1 MPTIYIDNR
10 AVEVPDGS
18 TILDAARK
26 LGIDI
31 PALCRRDGCDADT
44 SCMACVVRVDGRAG
58 LVPSCATPAGHD
70 MRVES
75 ESDEIRRVRRTAL
88 ELLLSDHLGDCM
100 APCHSICPARMDI
113 PKMIRQ
119 IAAGHMRGAIETVK
133 ADIALPAV
141 LGRICPAPCEK
152 GCRRAQHD
160 AAVTICL
167 LKRHVADVD
176 LASGNP
182 YMPPRGQR
190 SGKTV
195 AIVGGGPTGL
205 SAAYYLL
212 AAGHDCVIF
221 DDRPAPGGQLRYGV
235 SEDALDRAVL
245 DAEIDVIRSMGA
257 ALRSGVHVGRD
268 VSLAELRR
276 DYPAVLVA
284 TGATSQA
291 VAAEL
296 GLDWDGSAVRYD
308 RTTHLTPLEG
318 VLAACSARQQKMA
331 VRAVADGKSA
341 AAAIGQFLLG
351 QAVTGAARPFTVH
364 IGKVEPQEVRRFMA
378 TASATQR
385 REPGDSGAGYTPAE
399 SVEQC
404 ARCMHCDCRRGD
416 DCKLRIYSAAYGAA
430 ASACKAG
437 RRTFEQ
443 HFHDKGV
450 IFEPGKCIDCGL
462 CVQITRRAGER
473 YGLAFV
479 GRGFNVRVV
488 VPMGKTLSEGL
499 AKAAAECVAAC
510 PTGALAMREEEEIS
524 RRGR

>member
-1 MPTIYIDNR
+1 
-10 AVEVPDGS
+10 
-18 TILDAARK
+18 
-26 LGIDI
+26 
-31 PALCRRDGCDADT
+31 
-44 SCMACVVRVDGRAG
+44 
-58 LVPSCATPAGHD
+58 
-70 MRVES
+70 
-75 ESDEIRRVRRTAL
+75 
-88 ELLLSDHLGDCM
+88 
-100 APCHSICPARMDI
+100 
-113 PKMIRQ
+113 
-119 IAAGHMRGAIETVK
+119 MRGAIETVK

-190 SGKTV
+190 SDKTV
-195 AIVGGGPTGL
+195 AIVGAGPTGL

-284 TGATSQA
+284 TGATGQDA
-291 VAAEL
+291 AAEL

-331 VRAVADGKSA
+331 VRAVADGKSS

-351 QAVTGAARPFTVH
+351 QAVTGAAKPFTVH

-399 SVEQC
+399 AVEQC

-499 AKAAAECVAAC
+499 AKSAAECVAAC
-510 PTGALAMREEEEIS
+510 PTGALAMREEEV
-524 RRGR
+524 

>member
-1 MPTIYIDNR
+1 MPTIHIDNQ
-10 AVEVPDGS
+10 AVQVPDGS

-31 PALCRRDGCDADT
+31 PALCWRDGCEANT

-58 LVPSCATPAGHD
+58 LVPSCATPAVEG

-75 ESDEIRRVRRTAL
+75 ESDDVRSVRRTAL

-113 PKMIRQ
+113 PKMLRQ
-119 IAAGHMRGAIETVK
+119 IAAGSLREAIETVK
-133 ADIALPAV
+133 ADIPLPAV

-176 LASGNP
+176 LASAEP
-182 YMPPRGQR
+182 YIPPRGPG

-195 AIVGGGPTGL
+195 AVVGAGPTGL

-235 SEDALDRAVL
+235 GEDALDCAVL
-245 DAEIDVIRSMGA
+245 DAEIGVIRKMGA
-257 ALRSGVHVGRD
+257 ALRSGVRVGRD
-268 VSLAELRR
+268 VPLAELRR
-276 DYPAVLVA
+276 DYAAVLVA
-284 TGATSQA
+284 TGATGQA
-291 VAAEL
+291 AAAEL
-296 GLDWDGSAVRYD
+296 GLDWDGSAVRHD
-308 RTTHLTPLEG
+308 RTTHSTTLEG
-318 VLAACSARQQKMA
+318 VFAACSARQQKMA

-341 AAAIGQFLLG
+341 AASIGRFLAGL
-351 QAVTGAARPFTVH
+351 AVTGAAKPFTVH
-364 IGKVEPQEVRRFMA
+364 IGKVEPDEVSRFMA
-378 TASATQR
+378 TAGASPR
-385 REPGDSGAGYTPAE
+385 RLSGDLAAGYTQAE
-399 SVEQC
+399 AVEQA
-404 ARCMHCDCRRGD
+404 ARCMHCDCRRGQ
-416 DCKLRIYSAAYGAA
+416 DCKLRIHGAAYGAA
-430 ASACKAG
+430 TSAYKAG
-437 RRTFEQ
+437 RRTFQQ
-443 HFHDKGV
+443 HFHDRGV

-499 AKAAAECVAAC
+499 AKSAAECVAAC
-510 PTGALAMREEEEIS
+510 PTGALAMRE
-524 RRGR
+524 